1 MTNLTFLI
9 ILAIGFIL
17 FIAGIFIMIVFY
29 STVDLSSNNKLFSY
43 SGRSISIFM
52 IIFGFFMIMIGVI
65 KKQNKLHE
73 K

>member
-1 MTNLTFLI
+1 MRAVLLTC
-9 ILAIGFIL
+9 FIL

-29 STVDLSSNNKLFSY
+29 STVDLSYNNKLFGY
-43 SGRSISIFM
+43 YGRSISIFM
-52 IIFGFFMIMIGVI
+52 TIFGFFMIMIGFT

>member
-1 MTNLTFLI
+1 LTNLTFLI

-29 STVDLSSNNKLFSY
+29 STVDLSYNNKLFSY